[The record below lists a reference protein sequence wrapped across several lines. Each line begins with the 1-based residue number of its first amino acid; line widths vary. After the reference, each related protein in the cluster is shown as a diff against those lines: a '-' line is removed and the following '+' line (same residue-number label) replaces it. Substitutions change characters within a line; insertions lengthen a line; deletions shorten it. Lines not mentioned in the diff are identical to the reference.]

1 MSKLRFVQKCPRC
14 GKVGVSEYRS
24 EDEMFIFQCGSCGY
38 LSNDEEA
45 KALFEDAY
53 NLYRK
58 GLREKESCGEILVE
72 KEKWDKIM
80 KDGKKLFV
88 ENKRLR
94 DALEFILEATKKDNP
109 SIEALRFIAYT
120 ALKGE

>member
-1 MSKLRFVQKCPRC
+1 
-14 GKVGVSEYRS
+14 
-24 EDEMFIFQCGSCGY
+24 
-38 LSNDEEA
+38 
-45 KALFEDAY
+45 
-53 NLYRK
+53 
-58 GLREKESCGEILVE
+58 
-72 KEKWDKIM
+72 M

-109 SIEALRFIAYT
+109 SIEALRFVAYT